1 MAGDRGNESKNDESL
16 HGAEEQHAS
25 PETGH
30 AAAPSRATEEKHGE
44 KRKRL
49 PVPKDRIRFSITTR
63 RVRIDP
69 NKKRNSYIKRLE
81 KIMRQC
87 DGIINDPSGFEEL
100 QLRAIGLQIQTIK
113 VVYGL
118 VLDIELETIEQEAKD
133 LKKEEAR
140 IRREAGKKNHGYKL
154 EDTPG

>member
-1 MAGDRGNESKNDESL
+1 VDGNRECRP
-16 HGAEEQHAS
+16 GAEEPVYQDKGQHADPEAGS
-25 PETGH
+25 P
-30 AAAPSRATEEKHGE
+30 AAPSGATEEKHGK
-44 KRKRL
+44 KRKRV
-49 PVPKDRIRFSITTR
+49 PVPRDRIRFSITTR

-69 NKKRNSYIKRLE
+69 NKKRNSYIRRLE
-81 KIMRQC
+81 RIMRQC
-87 DGIINDPSGFEEL
+87 DSIINDPSGFEEL

-140 IRREAGKKNHGYKL
+140 IRREAGKKNLGYKL

>member
-1 MAGDRGNESKNDESL
+1 MAGNRGNKPGTDEPV
-16 HGAEEQHAS
+16 HQDKGQHSS

-30 AAAPSRATEEKHGE
+30 AAAPGRAEEEKHGE
-44 KRKRL
+44 KRKRVR
-49 PVPKDRIRFSITTR
+49 VPRDRIRFSITTR

-69 NKKRNSYIKRLE
+69 NKKRNSYIRRLE

-118 VLDIELETIEQEAKD
+118 VLDIELETIEKEVKD
-133 LKKEEAR
+133 LKAEEAR
-140 IRREAGKKNHGYKL
+140 IRREAGKKDIGYTV
-154 EDTPG
+154 EEASG